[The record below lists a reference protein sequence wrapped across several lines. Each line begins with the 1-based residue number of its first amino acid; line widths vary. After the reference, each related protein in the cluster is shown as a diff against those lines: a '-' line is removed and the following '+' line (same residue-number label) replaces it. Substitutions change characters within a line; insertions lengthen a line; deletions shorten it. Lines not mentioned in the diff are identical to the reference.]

1 MSPRNFARIY
11 ADETGQT
18 PARAVEMMRIEAA
31 RTALEDPKLTV
42 KQVSVQCGFGSDERM
57 RRSFIRQLGVSPQ
70 AYRNSFALSE

>member
-1 MSPRNFARIY
+1 MTTKLIMNGARGRM
-11 ADETGQT
+11 GQ
-18 PARAVEMMRIEAA
+18 RILSL
-31 RTALEDPKLTV
+31 ALEDPELTV